1 MNPKVGDLITLKPE
15 YRDPEEE
22 QGIMLILG
30 QEDGTAD
37 MSEEKKIT
45 QHLIDNAFSCLDGY
59 GRLTYAL
66 DDCKIIQR
74 VLKEEH
80 NVFLSISECQRF
92 WKWRSNLWDASFL
105 TVQDNDS
112 SRKEILDFF
121 QEWLD
126 EMDIW
131 EWAQG

>member
-1 MNPKVGDLITLKPE
+1 MHWMIVRL
-15 YRDPEEE
+15 
-22 QGIMLILG
+22 
-30 QEDGTAD
+30 
-37 MSEEKKIT
+37 
-45 QHLIDNAFSCLDGY
+45 FSGF
-59 GRLTYAL
+59 
-66 DDCKIIQR
+66 
-74 VLKEEH
+74 LKEEH
-80 NVFLSISECQRF
+80 ANVFLSLNECQRF

-131 EWAQG
+131 DWSEEKAD

>member
-1 MNPKVGDLITLKPE
+1 MNGATLF
-15 YRDPEEE
+15 
-22 QGIMLILG
+22 
-30 QEDGTAD
+30 QEDGTVD

-59 GRLTYAL
+59 GRMTYAL

-74 VLKEEH
+74 VLKEKH

-121 QEWLD
+121 HQYLD
-126 EMDIW
+126 EADIW
-131 EWAQG
+131 EWSDEEAE

>member
-1 MNPKVGDLITLKPE
+1 MNGAVLF
-15 YRDPEEE
+15 
-22 QGIMLILG
+22 

-37 MSEEKKIT
+37 MSEEKRIT
-45 QHLIDNAFSCLDGY
+45 QHLIDNLFSCLDGF

-80 NVFLSISECQRF
+80 NVFLSLSECQRF

-105 TVQDNDS
+105 NVQENDS
-112 SRKEILDFF
+112 IRKEILDFF
-121 QEWLD
+121 QQYLD
-126 EMDIW
+126 EADIW
-131 EWAQG
+131 EWSDEEAD

>member
-1 MNPKVGDLITLKPE
+1 MMRGATLF
-15 YRDPEEE
+15 
-22 QGIMLILG
+22 

-37 MSEEKKIT
+37 MSEEKRIT
-45 QHLIDNAFSCLDGY
+45 QHLIDNLFSCLDGY

-80 NVFLSISECQRF
+80 NVFLSLNECQRF

-121 QEWLD
+121 QKYLNEA
-126 EMDIW
+126 DIW
-131 EWAQG
+131 EWCDEER